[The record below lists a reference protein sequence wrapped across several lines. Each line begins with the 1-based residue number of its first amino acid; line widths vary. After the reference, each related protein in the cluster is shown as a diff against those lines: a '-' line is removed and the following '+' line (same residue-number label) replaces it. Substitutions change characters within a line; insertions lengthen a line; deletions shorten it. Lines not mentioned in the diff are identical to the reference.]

1 MAVVELDIATDRRVA
16 APSRAWESRYLRY
29 LLTTDVLVGLLAGGV
44 AFCLRFG
51 ERITEYNLWYFALSL
66 AFPVAW
72 VAALTLNRAYE
83 KRYLYVGT
91 DEYQRVFRSGLG
103 LTAGLALMAY
113 ALEIPLARSYV
124 LMVLPLATVAGIVSR
139 FGVRKGLHML
149 RERGRCLR
157 RVVVV
162 GHSVAVAQLAV
173 QLRREAYHG
182 LTVVGACV
190 PSSRDAMLAEVPVC
204 GTFDDVA
211 GAVETAGADTVVV
224 LSCPEIDGI
233 AMRRLAWEL
242 ERGDVDL
249 IVASSLL
256 DVAGD
261 RTTIRPVD
269 GLPMLH
275 VEHPN
280 LAGTRR
286 FAKELFDRVGAFAI
300 LVLIAPL
307 WIVVGFAIWWGEP
320 GAPMLFRQLRVGK
333 HGRLFGV
340 WKFRS
345 MYVDAEARKAA
356 LESETGGV
364 LFKMRDDPRV
374 TPVGKFIRR
383 FSIDELPQLLNV
395 LAGDMSLVGPRPP
408 LPAEVAAY
416 PDDMRRRLVVKPGL
430 TGLWQVSGRS
440 DLPWEEAVRLDLRY
454 VENWSLSLDLVI
466 LLRTLTAVCRASGA
480 Y

>member
-1 MAVVELDIATDRRVA
+1 MAIREFGA
-16 APSRAWESRYLRY
+16 AVTAVPDRAWETRYLRQ
-29 LLTTDVLVGLLAGGV
+29 VLAVDLMVGLGAGTV

-51 ERITEYNLWYFALSL
+51 EHLTSYNLRYFALSL
-66 AFPVAW
+66 LFPLAW
-72 VAALTLNRAYE
+72 VAALALNRAYE

-91 DEYQRVFRSGLG
+91 DEYQRVFRAGLG
-103 LTAGLALMAY
+103 LTAGLAVFAY
-113 ALEIPLARSYV
+113 ALDFPLARGYV
-124 LMVLPLATVAGIVSR
+124 IMVLPLATAATLLVR
-139 FGVRKGLHML
+139 FLLRKALHYA
-149 RERGRCLR
+149 RARGRCLR

-162 GHSVAVAQLAV
+162 GHSSAVEQLAT

-182 LTVVGACV
+182 LRVVGACL
-190 PSSRDAMLAEVPVC
+190 PPGQYADGLPTC
-204 GTFDDVA
+204 GDFGDVA
-211 GAVETAGADTVVV
+211 AAVEAARADTVVV
-224 LSCPEIDGI
+224 LSCPELDGI

-286 FAKELFDRVGAFAI
+286 LAKELFDRVGALLI
-300 LVLIAPL
+300 LVMIAPL
-307 WIVVGFAIWWGEP
+307 WLVISLAIWWAEP
-320 GAPMLFRQLRVGK
+320 GAPVLFQQLRVGK
-333 HGRLFGV
+333 HGKLFAV

-345 MYVDAEARKAA
+345 MYVDAEARLAA
-356 LESETGGV
+356 LNSDNSGV
-364 LFKMRDDPRV
+364 LFKMRNDPRV
-374 TPVGKFIRR
+374 TPIGRWLRR
-383 FSIDELPQLLNV
+383 FSLDELPQLVNV
-395 LAGDMSLVGPRPP
+395 VCGHMSLVGPRPP

-416 PDDMRRRLVVKPGL
+416 PEDMRRRLVVKPGL

-440 DLPWEEAVRLDLRY
+440 DLPWEEAIRLDLQY